1 MDKQLSKMWKG
12 TFEEY
17 HQNIQKATEALKK
30 QQEELKAVAN
40 RLFSTEDGKVLARAM
55 IRTCRMLDADSS
67 TLSDNELRSLK
78 ANQDFVNTFITKLVD
93 RKVFMSILEEI

>member
-1 MDKQLSKMWKG
+1 MDKQISKLWEG
-12 TFEEY
+12 TFAEY
-17 HQNIQKATEALKK
+17 HNQYKEYEEALKK
-30 QQEELKAVAN
+30 QQEELKHVAN

-55 IRTCRMLDADSS
+55 IRSCRMLDADSR
-67 TLSDNELRSLK
+67 TLEDNELRRLK